1 MKTRSFCKRVKTT
14 CAPEFIDITDWV
26 AECVAE
32 SQISIRL
39 KIFDMNRSF
48 PIFPEIS
55 SKMRKF
61 WRSIITHNIYSIFF
75 IPKIVWIRGK
85 RYDRKA

>member
-32 SQISIRL
+32 SQIANGFVVVYSTNTTAAVKINANDRL
-39 KIFDMNRSF
+39 LLYDMAGAL
-48 PIFPEIS
+48 E
-55 SKMRKF
+55 
-61 WRSIITHNIYSIFF
+61 T
-75 IPKIVWIRGK
+75 
-85 RYDRKA
+85 